1 MNDKEEYNRGT
12 ETLKVISSADNF
24 NQWMYQTIKPYCKGN
39 ILEIGSGIGNI
50 SQFLLSDGFDIT
62 LSDLSASYF
71 DILNDKFKSFDNL
84 QEVILFDFAEKEL
97 KLKYP
102 RMVNKYDSIIALNVL
117 EHIDDHRLAIENGLL
132 LLKPGGN
139 LIILVPAF
147 QSLYNQFDKAVEH
160 HRRYSVKSLQK
171 VMSVSGFEIIQTRY
185 FNAAGIL
192 GWYVSGKIFRNNIIP
207 GGQMGFYNKLVPLWK
222 IIDCLFGRFC
232 GLSLI
237 CVARRTI
244 N

>member
-84 QEVILFDFAEKEL
+84 QEVILFDFAEKC
-97 KLKYP
+97 
-102 RMVNKYDSIIALNVL
+102 RSALTFHQQ
-117 EHIDDHRLAIENGLL
+117 EWFYRGLR
-132 LLKPGGN
+132 
-139 LIILVPAF
+139 
-147 QSLYNQFDKAVEH
+147 E
-160 HRRYSVKSLQK
+160 R
-171 VMSVSGFEIIQTRY
+171 
-185 FNAAGIL
+185 
-192 GWYVSGKIFRNNIIP
+192 
-207 GGQMGFYNKLVPLWK
+207 
-222 IIDCLFGRFC
+222 
-232 GLSLI
+232 
-237 CVARRTI
+237 
-244 N
+244 